1 MKLLLVAR
9 RLGAGLLAALALSSA
24 TAALPGNSIYQLAT
38 PLTDQA
44 GHAFSLADKRGTP
57 MIVSMFYTSCQFV
70 CPMLVDSI
78 RVTEQALT
86 EAERKRLN
94 VLLVSFD
101 PKHDTVE
108 VLRRT
113 ADQRQLDTARWA
125 LARTDA
131 RNVRKLAALLDIQY
145 RALDNGEFNHSTT
158 LVLVDADGR
167 IVGRSSELGAADPG
181 FVKLV
186 KATLASPSR

>member
-1 MKLLLVAR
+1 MKLLFVAR
-9 RLGAGLLAALALSSA
+9 RVGAGLLAALALSSA
-24 TAALPGNSIYQLAT
+24 AAALPGNSIYQLAT